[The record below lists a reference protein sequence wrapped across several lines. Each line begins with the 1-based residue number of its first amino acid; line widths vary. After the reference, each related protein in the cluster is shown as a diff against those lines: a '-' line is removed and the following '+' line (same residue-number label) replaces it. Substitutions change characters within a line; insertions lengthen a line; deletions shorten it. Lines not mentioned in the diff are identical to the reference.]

1 MIRRPP
7 RSTRTDTLFPYTTLF
22 RSGDGNMTIGNGILL
37 SGVSILVALT
47 VAPASAQV
55 ASTVSDVATP
65 PNAASDDGSIGDIVV
80 TAQRREQR
88 LQDVPITISAINRD
102 RKSDGEEKG
111 VAVGVDLGVSRHN

>member
-1 MIRRPP
+1 
-7 RSTRTDTLFPYTTLF
+7 
-22 RSGDGNMTIGNGILL
+22 MTIGNGILL

-65 PNAASDDGSIGDIVV
+65 PNAASDDGSIGDIVF

-88 LQDVPITISAINRD
+88 LQDVPITISAITSAQSAAAGVTGPSSTD
-102 RKSDGEEKG
+102 RASFKEK
-111 VAVGVDLGVSRHN
+111 VWQFRYILVVSES